1 MRKALSVLTQHGNKK
16 MTSKIK
22 LKRLPHALDIPL
34 PFYATEGSSGADI
47 SAALDGKTVQMEPGA
62 RALIPTGFQAEIP
75 PGYEIQIRS
84 RSGLSFKN
92 GVIVLNSPATIDS
105 DYRGEIKVLLMN
117 LGEEPFL
124 IEHGMRIAQLITAQA
139 LQIPYEECLDICED
153 TNRSQGGFG
162 STGV

>member
-1 MRKALSVLTQHGNKK
+1 MTLSV
-16 MTSKIK
+16 K
-22 LKRLPHALDIPL
+22 LKRLPHAKDIPT
-34 PFYATEGSSGADI
+34 PFYATEGSAGADI
-47 SAALDGKTVQMEPGA
+47 SAALSGSTVLMEPGA

-84 RSGLSFKN
+84 RSGLSYKN
-92 GVIVLNSPATIDS
+92 GVIVLNSPGTIDS

-124 IEHGMRIAQLITAQA
+124 IEHGMRIAQMVIAPA
-139 LQIPYEECLDICED
+139 LQIPYEEHAKIDATD
-153 TNRSQGGFG
+153 RADGGFG